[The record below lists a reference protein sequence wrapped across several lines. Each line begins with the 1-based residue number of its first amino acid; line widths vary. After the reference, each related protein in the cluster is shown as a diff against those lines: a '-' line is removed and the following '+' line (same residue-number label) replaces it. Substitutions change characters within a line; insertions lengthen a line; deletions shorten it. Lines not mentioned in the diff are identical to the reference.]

1 MLASLLYLVGML
13 ILVADT
19 ANWGASTAGL
29 VIVIFASLAASE
41 NQG

>member
-1 MLASLLYLVGML
+1 MIATILYLVGML

-29 VIVIFASLAASE
+29 VIIIFASLDGSE
-41 NQG
+41 AQS